1 MEIFNA
7 SSYFVLSMFFLF
19 FLLFAPL
26 ITIYRWRKT
35 RGDLLL
41 AWGFSISALLF
52 LFSLSG
58 YSADFNQV
66 INVKYDIFKFYSPIA
81 SEHSLT
87 ISVFTVAALA
97 SLLTLWV
104 REKQLPPLLFL
115 LINSCLLIGVALS
128 VIFMIQVSFNSESN
142 DTMLFFLMPVMFLI
156 IWVVVIFRIVIS
168 DGHDAASRTYK
179 HPAIRLLNNL
189 MTNSYLWPVWA
200 VLLTI
205 PVFLII
211 VLILMVFGQD
221 SHAVTK
227 AFTETSTWYM
237 SQKEHP
243 PYLNP
248 PEGHYLCTV
257 AACGSPE
264 LVKPL
269 RMGRRHGYPI
279 IVNRQLQVANAFEQV
294 IQESLPRFHR
304 LIRHFYDRY
313 GYPLSQKIET
323 PNASNL
329 VYLLMKPLE
338 YLFILFLY
346 LTCVHPEARIAKQ
359 YL

>member
-1 MEIFNA
+1 MHLTA
-7 SSYFVLSMFFLF
+7 LF
-19 FLLFAPL
+19 SILNYLFILLAPLFA
-26 ITIYRWRKT
+26 IYRWRKT
-35 RGDLLL
+35 KGDLLL
-41 AWGFSISALLF
+41 AWCFSISALLF

-66 INVKYDIFKFYSPIA
+66 INVKYDIFKYYSPIA
-81 SEHSLT
+81 SGHSLT
-87 ISVFTVAALA
+87 ISVFTVSALA
-97 SLLTLWV
+97 SLLILWV

-142 DTMLFFLMPVMFLI
+142 DTMLFFFMPVMFLI

-168 DGHDAASRTYK
+168 DIHDAASRTYE

-189 MTNSYLWPVWA
+189 MANSYLWPVWA
-200 VLLTI
+200 VLLTA

-227 AFTETSTWYM
+227 AFTDTSTWYM

-243 PYLNP
+243 AYLNP

-264 LVKPL
+264 IVKPL

-279 IVNRQLQVANAFEQV
+279 VVNRQLQVANAFEQV

-304 LIRHFYDRY
+304 LIRRFYDRY

-323 PNASNL
+323 LFASNL

-346 LTCVHPEARIAKQ
+346 TTCVRPEARIARQ

>member
-1 MEIFNA
+1 MHLTALFSTLNFL
-7 SSYFVLSMFFLF
+7 FVLL
-19 FLLFAPL
+19 APL
-26 ITIYRWRKT
+26 VAIYRWRKT
-35 RGDLLL
+35 KADLLL
-41 AWGFSISALLF
+41 AWCFSISAFLF
-52 LFSLSG
+52 LCCLST

-66 INVKYDIFKFYSPIA
+66 IDIKNAAFSYYSPIA
-81 SEHSLT
+81 SKHSFT
-87 ISVFTVAALA
+87 ISVFAALSLT

-104 REKQLPPLLFL
+104 RGKQLPPLLFL
-115 LINSCLLIGVALS
+115 FLNSCLLIGVALS
-128 VIFMIQVSFNSESN
+128 VLFMLQVSFNSESN
-142 DTMLFFLMPVMFLI
+142 DTMLFFLMPTMFI
-156 IWVVVIFRIVIS
+156 VVSAVVIFRLIIS
-168 DGHDAASRTYK
+168 DGKEATSRTYK
-179 HPAIRLLNNL
+179 HPAMQLLNKW
-189 MTNSYLWPVWA
+189 MTNIYLWPVWTL
-200 VLLTI
+200 VLTA
-205 PVFLII
+205 PAFLLI
-211 VLILMVFGQD
+211 VLILTVFGQD

-257 AACGSPE
+257 AAYGSPE
-264 LVKPL
+264 IVKPI

-279 IVNRQLQVANAFEQV
+279 VVNRQLQVANAFEQV

-304 LIRHFYDRY
+304 LIRRFYDRY

-323 PNASNL
+323 LFASNL

-346 LTCVHPEARIAKQ
+346 TTCVDPEARIARQ